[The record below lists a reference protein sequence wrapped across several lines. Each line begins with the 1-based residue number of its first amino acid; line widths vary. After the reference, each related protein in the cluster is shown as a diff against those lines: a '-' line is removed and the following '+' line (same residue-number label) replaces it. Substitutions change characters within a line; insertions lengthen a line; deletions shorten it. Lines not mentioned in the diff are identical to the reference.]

1 MQKILI
7 ADDNPKICA
16 ILKEYAAAQGFAVDL
31 ASDGAQ
37 ALDLADRNHYAVIL
51 LDIMMPG
58 MDGIDVCRRIRQN
71 SRVPI
76 MMISAKTE
84 EEDRILGLD
93 IGADDYIS
101 KPFSPKEVMA
111 RVRALLRRTGE
122 TEKAHIQ
129 CGELEIDQRAHTVSV
144 AGVPVQLTKKEEAL
158 LILMANHPGR
168 VFTRQDFLTL
178 AWSYDSD
185 SNDRAVDTHIKRLR
199 AKLDTAPHPGF
210 ALETVWG
217 MGYKLEQ
224 TAEKRHD

>member
-7 ADDNPKICA
+7 ADDNKEIGA
-16 ILKEYAAAQGFAVDL
+16 ILKEYAAAQGFAVDIAL
-31 ASDGAQ
+31 NGLQ
-37 ALDLADRNHYAVIL
+37 ALTMTDQNHYAVIL

-58 MDGIDVCRRIRQN
+58 MDGIDVCRHIRQN

-76 MMISAKTE
+76 IMISAKTE

-111 RVRALLRRTGE
+111 RVRALLRRTGD
-122 TEKAHIQ
+122 TEKNHIQ
-129 CGELEIDQRAHTVSV
+129 CGELEIDQRAHMVTI
-144 AGVPVQLTKKEEAL
+144 AGTPIQLTKKEEAL
-158 LILMANHPGR
+158 LVLMANYPGR

-199 AKLDTAPHPGF
+199 AKLDAVPHEGF
-210 ALETVWG
+210 SLETVWG
-217 MGYKLEQ
+217 VGYKLEKIN
-224 TAEKRHD
+224 A